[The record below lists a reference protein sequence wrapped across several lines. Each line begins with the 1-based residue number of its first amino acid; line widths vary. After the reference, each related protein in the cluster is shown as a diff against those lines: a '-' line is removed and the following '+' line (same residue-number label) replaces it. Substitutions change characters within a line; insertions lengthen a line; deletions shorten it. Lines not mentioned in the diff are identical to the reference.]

1 MGGIGKTVTG
11 AALVRDA
18 DVRDHFHQIVW
29 LPLGQTPVMEKLQ
42 SSAME
47 QLVGKPMDSNLSE
60 EERHAA
66 LRDAFKGKRVLLA
79 LDDLWE
85 EDHPAHLN
93 FVDESCGS
101 RVLISTRIRHL
112 LADAFAVEI
121 GKPSVDDSISILM
134 AAAELGVPCTS
145 RGRCDALSAP
155 SAKPLRSRRVD
166 DNVARGGE
174 KNKKEDRRGKGKG
187 RLCR

>member
-1 MGGIGKTVTG
+1 MVASRSDTCDGEASGIGKTVTG

-18 DVRDHFHQIVW
+18 DVRDHFDQIVW

-42 SSAME
+42 SSALE
-47 QLVGKPMDSNLSE
+47 QVSGQQMDPTLSD
-60 EERHAA
+60 EERQSA
-66 LRDAFKGKRVLLA
+66 LRDAFRGKRVLLA

-85 EDHPAHLN
+85 EEHAPQLN

-121 GKPSVDDSISILM
+121 GKPSMDDSISILM
-134 AAAELGVPCTS
+134 AAWYFLLY
-145 RGRCDALSAP
+145 LS
-155 SAKPLRSRRVD
+155 
-166 DNVARGGE
+166 
-174 KNKKEDRRGKGKG
+174 
-187 RLCR
+187 